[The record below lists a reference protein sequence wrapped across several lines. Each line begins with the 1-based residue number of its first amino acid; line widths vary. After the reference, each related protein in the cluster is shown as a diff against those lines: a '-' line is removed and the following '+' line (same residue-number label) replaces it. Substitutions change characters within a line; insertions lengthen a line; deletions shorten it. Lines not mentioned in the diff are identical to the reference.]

1 MTSETCTFQLDTQLL
16 KCCWPPMFAYA
27 RNPHVFLEVGLS
39 AVHELSVH
47 SSSVACLLAAVFV
60 RRPPHFFSL
69 FFFLSLSLS
78 LSHSRT
84 HTHTLSLSFFLFF
97 GLYLLDWSD
106 VTSLHRRVLIGKAR
120 ILSYSC
126 WNTAERCVKI
136 WKLGECV
143 GKFYCGLIRE

>member
-78 LSHSRT
+78 LSLSLTHAHT
-84 HTHTLSLSFFLFF
+84 HTHSLSPFFYFLDSIYWTGLMWRHYIGVSWSVRQEFCPIVVGIQRSVVLKF
-97 GLYLLDWSD
+97 GNWES
-106 VTSLHRRVLIGKAR
+106 VLEIFIVA
-120 ILSYSC
+120 
-126 WNTAERCVKI
+126 
-136 WKLGECV
+136 
-143 GKFYCGLIRE
+143 